1 MASVFDTERYQE
13 LNAISM
19 EEFAALPEAEQRET
33 GREMA
38 AQFGEELT
46 EGEVTER
53 LALFREALEL
63 DPPQRERIRASDSEM
78 RDREIG
84 A

>member
-1 MASVFDTERYQE
+1 MGSVFDTKRYQE

-19 EEFAALPEAEQRET
+19 EEFAALPESEQRAI

-38 AQFGEELT
+38 AQFSEELT
-46 EGEVTER
+46 EDEVTER

-63 DPPQRERIRASDSEM
+63 DPPRREEFVSKLS
-78 RDREIG
+78 DREIG
-84 A
+84 D